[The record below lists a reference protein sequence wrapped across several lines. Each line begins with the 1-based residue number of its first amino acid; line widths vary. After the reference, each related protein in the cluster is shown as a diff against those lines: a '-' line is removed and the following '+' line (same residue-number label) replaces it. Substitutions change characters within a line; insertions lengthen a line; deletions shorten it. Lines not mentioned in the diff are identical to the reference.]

1 MHAPTP
7 RRLTNLLAL
16 ALILLLPVG
25 LLACSSADPSEAQD
39 DIDDTVSSENTQQ
52 TVEGTGTIRF
62 LAFEGGFYG
71 IVADDSTRYDPGE
84 LDEAFRED
92 GLRVRFE
99 LTPQEGMMTMRQWGT
114 PADVHRLEKIESE

>member
-1 MHAPTP
+1 MYALTP
-7 RRLTNLLAL
+7 RFTGLLAL
-16 ALILLLPVG
+16 ALTLVLPVS

-39 DIDDTVSSENTQQ
+39 DIDTTASSENTQQ

-84 LDEAFRED
+84 LDDAFRED

-99 LTPQEGMMTMRQWGT
+99 LTPQEGMMTTRQWGT
-114 PADVHRLEKIESE
+114 PADVHSIEKMESE